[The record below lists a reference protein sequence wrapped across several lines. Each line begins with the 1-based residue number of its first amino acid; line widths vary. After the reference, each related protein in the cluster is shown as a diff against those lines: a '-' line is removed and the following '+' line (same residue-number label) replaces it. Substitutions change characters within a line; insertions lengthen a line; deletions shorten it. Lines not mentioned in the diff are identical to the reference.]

1 MVTLRSLVSAAGTN
15 VKSLTSR
22 LFGKSVDDDDENKV
36 EEHKLPYRQLG
47 ILGMTIT
54 SSTNSVQ

>member
-1 MVTLRSLVSAAGTN
+1 MVTLRSLVSSTGTN

-22 LFGKSVDDDDENKV
+22 LFGKSVDDDDDDEDKV

-54 SSTNSVQ
+54 SSTK